1 MKIRI
6 FSIVLIAVLL
16 VGMFPVNVSAAQTHE
31 SIITLD
37 DGSYLQIT
45 IEDISARATNT
56 RTANKYLTY
65 YNSSDEVEWEAKLT
79 ASFTYTGTTSS
90 CTSAG
95 CSVTVNDSA
104 WYVVSKSASYSGNT
118 ATANLT
124 MGKKFLGITIDKPE
138 YTITLTCDKDGN
150 LS

>member
-1 MKIRI
+1 MKIRF
-6 FSIVLIAVLL
+6 FSLLLIVVLL
-16 VGMFPVNVSAAQTHE
+16 ICMVPINAYATQNEVVTYE
-31 SIITLD
+31 
-37 DGSYLQIT
+37 DGSYLIVT
-45 IEDISARATNT
+45 TEEVSVRSTNT
-56 RTANKYLTY
+56 RVANRHLTY
-65 YNSSDEVEWEAKLT
+65 YNSSDEVLWKATLS
-79 ASFTYTGTTSS
+79 ASFTYNGTTST
-90 CTSAG
+90 CTSAN

>member
-1 MKIRI
+1 MKLRV
-6 FSIVLIAVLL
+6 FSMVLIVVML
-16 VGMFPVNVSAAQTHE
+16 VCTIPVNVSAAQAQE
-31 SIITLD
+31 SVITFD
-37 DGSYLQIT
+37 DGSYLRIT
-45 IEDISARATNT
+45 IEDVSARATNT
-56 RTANKYLTY
+56 RTANKYLTH
-65 YNSSDEVEWEAKLT
+65 YNSSDEVLWEAKLT

-90 CTSAG
+90 CTSAS

-124 MGKKFLGITIDKPE
+124 MGKKFLGITIDKPK

>member
-31 SIITLD
+31 SIITFD

-45 IEDISARATNT
+45 IEDISTRATNT

-90 CTSAG
+90 CTSAS

>member
-1 MKIRI
+1 MKLRV
-6 FSIVLIAVLL
+6 FSMLLIVVML
-16 VGMFPVNVSAAQTHE
+16 VCMVPINVSAAQAQDR
-31 SIITLD
+31 IITLD

-45 IEDISARATNT
+45 IEELTTRATNT
-56 RTANKYLTY
+56 RTANKYLTH
-65 YNSSDEVEWEAKLT
+65 YNSSDEVLWEAKLT
-79 ASFTYTGTTSS
+79 ASFTYTGTTSA
-90 CTSAG
+90 CTSAN